1 MDRLSMRLLAGL
13 NTRGS
18 LEDSLTFLIKKNTPP
33 ISTQN
38 RKINNRFQTFKTKP
52 LIVSLWTL
60 NNFLTNLGKISQ
72 K

>member
-1 MDRLSMRLLAGL
+1 MDRLSIRLLAGL

-38 RKINNRFQTFKTKP
+38 RKINKLFQRFKTEP
-52 LIVSLWTL
+52 SIMSLWTL
-60 NNFLTNLGKISQ
+60 NKFWQT
-72 K
+72 

>member
-18 LEDSLTFLIKKNTPP
+18 LEDGLTFLIKKNTPP

-38 RKINNRFQTFKTKP
+38 RKNNRFQTFKTKP
-52 LIVSLWTL
+52 LIMSLWTL
-60 NNFLTNLGKISQ
+60 SNFLTTLGKISR

>member
-38 RKINNRFQTFKTKP
+38 RKNNRFQTFKTKP
-52 LIVSLWTL
+52 LIMSLWTL
-60 NNFLTNLGKISQ
+60 NNFLTTLGKISQ

>member
-1 MDRLSMRLLAGL
+1 MRLLAGL
-13 NTRGS
+13 STRGS

-38 RKINNRFQTFKTKP
+38 RKNNRFQTFKTKP
-52 LIVSLWTL
+52 LIMSLWTL
-60 NNFLTNLGKISQ
+60 NNFLTTLGKISQ

>member
-1 MDRLSMRLLAGL
+1 MRLLARL

>member
-1 MDRLSMRLLAGL
+1 MRLLAGL

-38 RKINNRFQTFKTKP
+38 RKNNRFQTFKTKP
-52 LIVSLWTL
+52 LIMSLWTL
-60 NNFLTNLGKISQ
+60 SNFLTTLGKISQ